1 MFWYVVSL
9 IYTSKVIPVIWISI
23 FYFYRT
29 NFYFAIC
36 IKYDKTSYK
45 PGDEFEVREEDA
57 KELEYNGYA
66 EVEEVLELKEDEER
80 EKEGE

>member
-1 MFWYVVSL
+1 MARGNKQEETKQAAYKAKALV
-9 IYTSKVIPVIWISI
+9 
-23 FYFYRT
+23 
-29 NFYFAIC
+29 C

-66 EVEEVLELKEDEER
+66 EVEEVLKLKEDEER